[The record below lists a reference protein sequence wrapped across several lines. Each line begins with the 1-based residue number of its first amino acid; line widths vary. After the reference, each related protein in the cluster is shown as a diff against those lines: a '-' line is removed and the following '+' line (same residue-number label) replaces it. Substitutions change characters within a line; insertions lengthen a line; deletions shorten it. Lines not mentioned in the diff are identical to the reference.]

1 MWTDWIHWLSSIAP
15 NELLLIVLPLLCFDG
30 VRYCFASVAM
40 CLWDATQE
48 LIPRRSPSSPPPL
61 QGEGLGEGSAAGTN
75 YDYLTPH
82 PSPSSKEKPTVG
94 YLPDV
99 CVILAGLNESETIVS
114 TLQSVW
120 GSYPKLEIVVVDD
133 GSSDG
138 MAALAHEFAATHE
151 NVLVLRKPNRGGKSS
166 ALNFAIPFTE
176 AEVVICV
183 DTDSHLE
190 PNAIFEIV
198 QPFADSKV
206 GAVAGT
212 VLARNGGVNLV
223 SQLQAAEYLRSIF
236 LGRMLSSRLGIL
248 GIVSGAFGAFRRE
261 AIMATGG
268 WDVGPGEDGDL
279 VLRLRK
285 AAWKIV
291 HAPYAQCLTNVPL
304 AWKTLFRQRRRW
316 EWAIVTF
323 ECRKHVDMA
332 NIFSPNFRLSNLVML
347 LETWIFRIALS
358 VVGLVI
364 LAWLATTQ
372 PKLLGY
378 VLLTNYVMYCGLEFL
393 QWLVLMYYT
402 PKPARDAWSLACLPL
417 VPPYYLFLKLASVV
431 AIFEEFLWRR
441 SYDDNFVPVH
451 VRRVTWH
458 W

>member
-15 NELLLIVLPLLCFDG
+15 EELLLIVLPLICFDG
-30 VRYCFASVAM
+30 VRYCFASIAM
-40 CLWDATQE
+40 CLWDAVRE
-48 LIPRRSPSSPPPL
+48 LWRRSPRLCQGMKTATTQSP
-61 QGEGLGEGSAAGTN
+61 GGAEGYIAH
-75 YDYLTPH
+75 Y
-82 PSPSSKEKPTVG
+82 
-94 YLPDV
+94 PDV
-99 CVILAGLNESETIVS
+99 CVILAGLNEAATIGS
-114 TLQSVW
+114 TLVSVW
-120 GSYPKLEIVVVDD
+120 NSYPKLEIIVVDD

-138 MAALAHEFAATHE
+138 MAQIAHDFAATHD

-176 AEVVICV
+176 AEIVIAV

-198 QPFADSKV
+198 QPFADPKV

-212 VLARNGGVNLV
+212 VLARNANENLV
-223 SQLQAAEYLRSIF
+223 SQLQASEYLRSIF
-236 LGRMLSSRLGIL
+236 IGRMLASRLGIL

-261 AIMATGG
+261 AMLATGG

-332 NIFSPNFRLSNLVML
+332 NVFSPNFRLSNFVML
-347 LETWIFRIALS
+347 LETWLFRIVLTFAAF
-358 VVGLVI
+358 GL
-364 LAWLATTQ
+364 LAWFAVTAPVT
-372 PKLLGY
+372 LGY
-378 VLLTNYVMYCGLEFL
+378 VLFTNYLLYLVLEFL

-402 PKPARDAWSLACLPL
+402 PNPRRDAWALACLPL
-417 VPPYYLFLKLASVV
+417 VPPYYLFLKVATLV
-431 AIFEEFLWRR
+431 AIVEEFLWRR

-451 VRRVTWH
+451 VRQVTWH

>member
-1 MWTDWIHWLSSIAP
+1 MWTGWIHWLSSIAP
-15 NELLLIVLPLLCFDG
+15 NELLLIVMPLLCLDG

-40 CLWDATQE
+40 CLWDAS
-48 LIPRRSPSSPPPL
+48 R
-61 QGEGLGEGSAAGTN
+61 GLWRGKTSG
-75 YDYLTPH
+75 
-82 PSPSSKEKPTVG
+82 PSPYDPS
-94 YLPDV
+94 V
-99 CVILAGLNESETIVS
+99 CVILAGLNEAATIVA
-114 TLQSVW
+114 TLESVW
-120 GSYPKLEIVVVDD
+120 NSYPKLEIIVVDD

-138 MAALAHEFAATHE
+138 MAELAGEFASTHD
-151 NVLVLRKPNRGGKSS
+151 NILVLRKPNRGGKSS
-166 ALNFAIPFTE
+166 ALNFAIPFTK

-198 QPFADSKV
+198 QPFADPQV

-212 VLARNGGVNLV
+212 VLARNADINVV

-304 AWKTLFRQRRRW
+304 GWKQLFRQRRRW

-323 ECRKHVDMA
+323 ECRKHVDMG
-332 NIFSPNFRLSNLVML
+332 NVFSPNFRISNLIML
-347 LETWIFRIALS
+347 LETWIFRIALTFAAF
-358 VVGLVI
+358 VVLG
-364 LAWLATTQ
+364 WLAVSKTDV
-372 PKLLGY
+372 LGY
-378 VLLTNYVMYCGLEFL
+378 VLLTNYVLYCGLEFL
-393 QWLVLMYYT
+393 QWLVMMYYT
-402 PKPARDAWSLACLPL
+402 PKPRRDAWSLACLPL
-417 VPPYYLFLKLASVV
+417 VPPYYLFLKVASLV
-431 AIFEEFLWRR
+431 AIVEEFFWRR
-441 SYDDNFVPVH
+441 SYQDNFVPRH
-451 VRRVTWH
+451 VRKVTWH

>member
-15 NELLLIVLPLLCFDG
+15 DELLLIVLPLLCFDG
-30 VRYCFASVAM
+30 VRYCFASIAM
-40 CLWDATQE
+40 CLWDTA
-48 LIPRRSPSSPPPL
+48 SGS
-61 QGEGLGEGSAAGTN
+61 LGRAEAQ
-75 YDYLTPH
+75 LEH
-82 PSPSSKEKPTVG
+82 
-94 YLPDV
+94 LPEV
-99 CVILAGLNESETIVS
+99 CVILAGLNEAETIVS
-114 TLQSVW
+114 TLESVW
-120 GSYPKLEIVVVDD
+120 GSYPNLEIVVVDD

-138 MAALAHEFAATHE
+138 MADLAREFAETHE

-166 ALNFAIPFTE
+166 ALNFAIPFTD

-190 PNAIFEIV
+190 PNAIREIV
-198 QPFADSKV
+198 RPFADPTV

-223 SQLQAAEYLRSIF
+223 SQLQSSEYLRSIF

-261 AIMATGG
+261 AILATGG

-304 AWKTLFRQRRRW
+304 AWRTLFRQRRRW

-332 NIFSPNFRLSNLVML
+332 NFFSPNFRLTNLMLL
-347 LETWIFRIALS
+347 LETWIFRIVLTLA
-358 VVGLVI
+358 GVI
-364 LAWLATTQ
+364 VLMWLAMTK
-372 PKLLGY
+372 PGLMGY
-378 VLLTNYVMYCGLEFL
+378 ILLTNYVLYCLLEFL
-393 QWLVLMYYT
+393 QWLVVMYYT
-402 PKPARDAWSLACLPL
+402 PKPARDAWSIACLPL
-417 VPPYYLFLKLASVV
+417 VPPYYLFLKVASIV
-431 AIFEEFLWRR
+431 AIGEEFLLRR

>member
-1 MWTDWIHWLSSIAP
+1 MWTDWIHWLSSIGP
-15 NELLLIVLPLLCFDG
+15 DELLLIVLPLICFDS

-40 CLWDATQE
+40 CLWDAVRE
-48 LIPRRSPSSPPPL
+48 LLPR
-61 QGEGLGEGSAAGTN
+61 QQSAPF
-75 YDYLTPH
+75 Y
-82 PSPSSKEKPTVG
+82 
-94 YLPDV
+94 PDV
-99 CVILAGLNESETIVS
+99 CVILAGLNEAETIGS
-114 TLQSVW
+114 TLASTW
-120 GSYPKLEIVVVDD
+120 GSYPKLEIIVVDD

-138 MAALAHEFAATHE
+138 MAEIAHEFAATQD

-166 ALNFAIPFTE
+166 ALNFALPFTE

-198 QPFADSKV
+198 QPFADSQV

-212 VLARNGGVNLV
+212 VLARNGGVNIV
-223 SQLQAAEYLRSIF
+223 SQLQASEYLRSIF

-248 GIVSGAFGAFRRE
+248 GIVSGAFGAFRRD

-304 AWKTLFRQRRRW
+304 LWKQLFRQRRRW

-323 ECRKHVDMA
+323 ECRKHVDIA
-332 NIFSPNFRLSNLVML
+332 NAFSPNFRLSNLVML
-347 LETWIFRIALS
+347 LETWIFRIALTFAAFA
-358 VVGLVI
+358 L
-364 LAWLATTQ
+364 LAWFAVTAPVT
-372 PKLLGY
+372 LGY
-378 VLLTNYVMYCGLEFL
+378 VLFTNYLLYMVLEFL

-402 PKPARDAWSLACLPL
+402 PKPNRDGWSILCLPL
-417 VPPYYLFLKLASVV
+417 VPPYYLFLKAASLV
-431 AIFEEFLWRR
+431 AIIEEFLWRR

>member
-1 MWTDWIHWLSSIAP
+1 MWTDWIHWLSSIGLE
-15 NELLLIVLPLLCFDG
+15 ELILIVMPLICFDG
-30 VRYCFASVAM
+30 LRYCFASVAM
-40 CLWDATQE
+40 CLWDASCEIWHRLRPKAAQ
-48 LIPRRSPSSPPPL
+48 PPYYPS
-61 QGEGLGEGSAAGTN
+61 
-75 YDYLTPH
+75 
-82 PSPSSKEKPTVG
+82 
-94 YLPDV
+94 V
-99 CVILAGLNESETIVS
+99 CVILAGLNEAETILS
-114 TLQSVW
+114 TLASAW
-120 GSYPKLEIVVVDD
+120 NSYPELQIIVVDD

-138 MAALAHEFAATHE
+138 MADIASAFAATHD

-190 PNAIFEIV
+190 PHAIFKIV
-198 QPFADSKV
+198 QPFADTQV

-212 VLARNGGVNLV
+212 ILARNANVNLV
-223 SQLQAAEYLRSIF
+223 SQLQSSEYLRSIF
-236 LGRMLSSRLGIL
+236 IGRMLSSRLGIL

-304 AWKTLFRQRRRW
+304 SWKQLFRQRRRW
-316 EWAIVTF
+316 EWSIVTF
-323 ECRKHVDMA
+323 ECRKHIDMA
-332 NIFSPNFRLSNLVML
+332 NIFSPNFRFSNLAML
-347 LETWIFRIALS
+347 LETWLFRIVLTFGMF
-358 VVGLVI
+358 VGIGWLVI
-364 LAWLATTQ
+364 SSPQTLC
-372 PKLLGY
+372 Y
-378 VLLTNYVMYCGLEFL
+378 VLLADYCLYLGMEFL
-393 QWLVLMYYT
+393 QWLVLMYYS
-402 PKPARDAWSLACLPL
+402 PNPRRDAWGIACLPL
-417 VPPYYLFLKLASVV
+417 VPPYYLFLKAASLT
-431 AIFEEFLWRR
+431 AIVEEFLWRR

>member
-1 MWTDWIHWLSSIAP
+1 MWTGWIHWLSSIAP
-15 NELLLIVLPLLCFDG
+15 DELLLIVMPLICLDG

-40 CLWDATQE
+40 CLWDT
-48 LIPRRSPSSPPPL
+48 LRGFWHRNTPPQPP
-61 QGEGLGEGSAAGTN
+61 
-75 YDYLTPH
+75 YY
-82 PSPSSKEKPTVG
+82 
-94 YLPDV
+94 PDV
-99 CVILAGLNESETIVS
+99 CVILAGLNEAETIVS
-114 TLQSVW
+114 TLESVW
-120 GSYPKLEIVVVDD
+120 NSYPKLEIIVVDD

-138 MAALAHEFAATHE
+138 MADLARQFAATH
-151 NVLVLRKPNRGGKSS
+151 NDVLVLRKPNRGGKSS
-166 ALNFAIPFTE
+166 ALNFAIPFTK

-190 PNAIFEIV
+190 PNAIYEIV
-198 QPFADSKV
+198 QPFADPRV

-212 VLARNGGVNLV
+212 VLARNADVNVV

-248 GIVSGAFGAFRRE
+248 GIVSGAFGAFRRD

-304 AWKTLFRQRRRW
+304 KWQQLFRQRRRW

-323 ECRKHVDMA
+323 ECRKHVDLA
-332 NIFSPNFRLSNLVML
+332 NVWSPNFRISNLMML
-347 LETWIFRIALS
+347 LETWIFRIVLTFA
-358 VVGLVI
+358 GFLV
-364 LAWLATTQ
+364 LGWLAATKPDTF
-372 PKLLGY
+372 GY
-378 VLLTNYVMYCGLEFL
+378 VLLTNYVLYCVLEFL
-393 QWLVLMYYT
+393 QWLVMMVYT
-402 PKPARDAWSLACLPL
+402 PKPHRDVWSLACLPL
-417 VPPYYLFLKLASVV
+417 VPPYYIFLKVASLV
-431 AIFEEFLWRR
+431 AMVEEFLWRR
-441 SYDDNFVPVH
+441 SYQDNFVPVH
-451 VRRVTWH
+451 VRQVTWH

>member
-1 MWTDWIHWLSSIAP
+1 MWTGWIHWLSSIAP
-15 NELLLIVLPLLCFDG
+15 NELLLIVLPLICFDG

-40 CLWDATQE
+40 CLWDA
-48 LIPRRSPSSPPPL
+48 
-61 QGEGLGEGSAAGTN
+61 GK
-75 YDYLTPH
+75 DYLQSGGSRTAPPYH
-82 PSPSSKEKPTVG
+82 PT
-94 YLPDV
+94 V
-99 CVILAGLNESETIVS
+99 CVILAGLNESETIAS
-114 TLQSVW
+114 TLESVW
-120 GSYPKLEIVVVDD
+120 GSYPKLEIIVVDD

-138 MAALAHEFAATHE
+138 MAEIAHAFAETHD

-166 ALNFAIPFTE
+166 ALNFAIPFTS

-190 PNAIFEIV
+190 PQAIFEIV
-198 QPFADSKV
+198 QPFADPKV

-212 VLARNGGVNLV
+212 VLARNAEVNLV
-223 SQLQAAEYLRSIF
+223 SQLQASEYLRSIF
-236 LGRMLSSRLGIL
+236 VGRMLASRLGIL
-248 GIVSGAFGAFRRE
+248 SIVSGAFGAFRRE
-261 AIMATGG
+261 AMMATGG

-304 AWKTLFRQRRRW
+304 SWKQLFRQRRRW

-332 NIFSPNFRLSNLVML
+332 NIFSPNFRLSNLAML
-347 LETWIFRIALS
+347 LETWFFRITLTFAAI
-358 VVGLVI
+358 VVLGS
-364 LAWLATTQ
+364 LAMTKPAM
-372 PKLLGY
+372 LGY
-378 VLLTNYVMYCGLEFL
+378 ILLTNYVLYCVLEFL
-393 QWLVLMYYT
+393 QWLVMMHYT
-402 PKPARDAWSLACLPL
+402 PKPLRDGWSLLCLPL
-417 VPPYYLFLKLASVV
+417 VPPYYLFLKAASVV
-431 AIFEEFLWRR
+431 AIVEEFLWRR
-441 SYDDNFVPVH
+441 SYDDSFVPLH

>member
-15 NELLLIVLPLLCFDG
+15 SELLLIVLPLLCFDG

-40 CLWDATQE
+40 CLWDACTSLTSQT
-48 LIPRRSPSSPPPL
+48 RSPS
-61 QGEGLGEGSAAGTN
+61 EGAEDGS
-75 YDYLTPH
+75 YC
-82 PSPSSKEKPTVG
+82 PS
-94 YLPDV
+94 V
-99 CVILAGLNESETIVS
+99 CVILAGLNEAETIVS
-114 TLQSVW
+114 TLESVW
-120 GSYPKLEIVVVDD
+120 GSYPRLEIVVVDD

-138 MAALAHEFAATHE
+138 MSELAHGFAASHE

-166 ALNFAIPFTE
+166 ALNFAIPFTQ
-176 AEVVICV
+176 AEIVICV

-190 PNAIFEIV
+190 PNAINEIV
-198 QPFADSKV
+198 QPFADPQV

-212 VLARNGGVNLV
+212 VLARNAGVNLV

-236 LGRMLSSRLGIL
+236 VGRMLTSRLGIL
-248 GIVSGAFGAFRRE
+248 GIVSGAFGAFRRK
-261 AIMATGG
+261 AILATGG

-304 AWKTLFRQRRRW
+304 SWKTLFRQRRRW

-332 NIFSPNFRLSNLVML
+332 NIFSPNFRLSNLALL
-347 LETWIFRIALS
+347 LETWIFRIALTFA
-358 VVGLVI
+358 GFAMLG
-364 LAWLATTQ
+364 WLAATQ
-372 PKLLGY
+372 PTQLGY
-378 VLLTNYVMYCGLEFL
+378 ILLTNYVLYCSLEFL
-393 QWLVLMYYT
+393 QWWVLMYYT
-402 PKPARDAWSLACLPL
+402 PQPRRDGWSLLCLPL
-417 VPPYYLFLKLASVV
+417 VPPYYLFLKAASVV
-431 AIFEEFLWRR
+431 AIIEEFFWRR
-441 SYDDNFVPVH
+441 SYDDNFVPLH

>member
-1 MWTDWIHWLSSIAP
+1 MWTDWIHWLSSIGP
-15 NELLLIVLPLLCFDG
+15 DELLLIVLSLVCFDG

-40 CLWDATQE
+40 CLWDATRE
-48 LIPRRSPSSPPPL
+48 LLAKIPLPHM
-61 QGEGLGEGSAAGTN
+61 EGLGEGLYHHSN
-75 YDYLTPH
+75 SPLTQPL
-82 PSPSSKEKPTVG
+82 PTG
-94 YLPDV
+94 ERSNTPYYPTV
-99 CVILAGLNESETIVS
+99 CVILAGLNEAETIVS
-114 TLQSVW
+114 TLESVW

-138 MAALAHEFAATHE
+138 MAALAHAFATTHDK
-151 NVLVLRKPNRGGKSS
+151 VLVLRKPNRGGKSS

-190 PNAIFEIV
+190 PNAIYEIV
-198 QPFADSKV
+198 QPFADAKV

-212 VLARNGGVNLV
+212 VLARNGGINIV
-223 SQLQAAEYLRSIF
+223 SQLQASEYLRSIF
-236 LGRMLSSRLGIL
+236 VGRMLSSRLGIL

-261 AIMATGG
+261 AMIATGG

-323 ECRKHVDMA
+323 ECRKHIDIA
-332 NIFSPNFRLSNLVML
+332 NVFSPNFQLSNLVML
-347 LETWIFRIALS
+347 LETWFFRIFLTFAAL
-358 VVGLVI
+358 I
-364 LAWLATTQ
+364 LTAWLMVST
-372 PKLLGY
+372 PKTMCY
-378 VLLTNYVMYCGLEFL
+378 IMLTNYFVYCTLEFL
-393 QWLVLMYYT
+393 QWLVLMYYS
-402 PKPARDAWSLACLPL
+402 PNPRRDGWSLLCLPL
-417 VPPYYLFLKLASVV
+417 VPPYYLFLKFASAV
-431 AIFEEFLWRR
+431 AILEEFFWRR

>member
-1 MWTDWIHWLSSIAP
+1 MWTDWIHWLSSITP
-15 NELLLIVLPLLCFDG
+15 DELLLIVLPLLCFDG

-40 CLWDATQE
+40 CVWDAC
-48 LIPRRSPSSPPPL
+48 RAVF
-61 QGEGLGEGSAAGTN
+61 GSAAKQEP
-75 YDYLTPH
+75 YYP
-82 PSPSSKEKPTVG
+82 E
-94 YLPDV
+94 V

-114 TLQSVW
+114 TLESVW

-138 MAALAHEFAATHE
+138 MADLAREFAATHDD
-151 NVLVLRKPNRGGKSS
+151 VLVIRKPQRGGKSS
-166 ALNFAIPFTE
+166 ALNCAIPFTD

-198 QPFADSKV
+198 QPFANPKV

-223 SQLQAAEYLRSIF
+223 SQLQASEYLRSIF

-248 GIVSGAFGAFRRE
+248 SIVSGAFGAFRRE

-304 AWKTLFRQRRRW
+304 AWTTLFRQRRRW

-323 ECRKHVDMA
+323 ECRKHVDLA
-332 NIFSPNFRLSNLVML
+332 NMFSANFRWSNLMML
-347 LETWIFRIALS
+347 LETWIFRIALTM
-358 VVGLVI
+358 VGLV
-364 LAWLATTQ
+364 LLVALGLTK
-372 PKLLGY
+372 PGLLGY
-378 VLLTNYVMYCGLEFL
+378 VLLTNYVIYCGLEFL
-393 QWLVLMYYT
+393 QWLVMMYYT
-402 PKPARDAWSLACLPL
+402 PKPSRDAWSLACLPL
-417 VPPYYLFLKLASVV
+417 VPPYYLFLKVASAV
-431 AIFEEFLWRR
+431 AIVEEFVWRR
-441 SYDDNFVPVH
+441 SYDDNFVPLH

>member
-1 MWTDWIHWLSSIAP
+1 MWTDWIHWLSSIRP
-15 NELLLIVLPLLCFDG
+15 DELLLIVLPLLCFDG

-40 CLWDATQE
+40 CLWDAARD
-48 LIPRRSPSSPPPL
+48 LLPSETRPP
-61 QGEGLGEGSAAGTN
+61 
-75 YDYLTPH
+75 YY
-82 PSPSSKEKPTVG
+82 
-94 YLPDV
+94 PDV
-99 CVILAGLNESETIVS
+99 CVILAGLNESETIES
-114 TLQSVW
+114 TLHSVW
-120 GSYPKLEIVVVDD
+120 GSYPNLEIIVVDD

-138 MAALAHEFAATHE
+138 MAQIAHTFAATHDK
-151 NVLVLRKPNRGGKSS
+151 VLVLRKPNRGGKSS

-176 AEVVICV
+176 AEIVICV
-183 DTDSHLE
+183 DTDSQLE
-190 PNAIFEIV
+190 PDAIFEVV
-198 QPFADSKV
+198 QPFANPQV

-212 VLARNGGVNLV
+212 VLARNGGVNIV
-223 SQLQAAEYLRSIF
+223 SQLQASEYLRSIF

-248 GIVSGAFGAFRRE
+248 GIVSGAFGAFRRD

-285 AAWKIV
+285 SAWKIV

-304 AWKTLFRQRRRW
+304 AWKMLFRQRRRW

-332 NIFSPNFRLSNLVML
+332 NVFSPNFRLSNLVL
-347 LETWIFRIALS
+347 LMETWIFRIAFTFAS
-358 VVGLVI
+358 
-364 LAWLATTQ
+364 LATLLWFAATA
-372 PKLLGY
+372 PTTLGY
-378 VLLTNYVMYCGLEFL
+378 VLLVNYLLYAGLEFL

-402 PKPARDAWSLACLPL
+402 PKPRRDAWSLLCLPL
-417 VPPYYLFLKLASVV
+417 VPPYYLFLKVASAV
-431 AIFEEFLWRR
+431 AILEEFFSRR

-451 VRRVTWH
+451 VRKVTWH

>member
-1 MWTDWIHWLSSIAP
+1 MWTGWIHWLSSIAP
-15 NELLLIVLPLLCFDG
+15 NELLLIVLPLLCLDG

-40 CLWDATQE
+40 CLWDASRDLWKRMRHAPTQQQ
-48 LIPRRSPSSPPPL
+48 P
-61 QGEGLGEGSAAGTN
+61 
-75 YDYLTPH
+75 YY
-82 PSPSSKEKPTVG
+82 
-94 YLPDV
+94 PDV
-99 CVILAGLNESETIVS
+99 CVILAGLNESETICS
-114 TLQSVW
+114 TLASVW
-120 GSYPKLEIVVVDD
+120 NSYPKLEIIVVDD

-138 MAALAHEFAATHE
+138 MANLAHEFAAEHE

-183 DTDSHLE
+183 DTDSQLE

-198 QPFADSKV
+198 QPFADPQV

-212 VLARNGGVNLV
+212 ILARNAGVNLV

-236 LGRMLSSRLGIL
+236 VGRMLSSRLGIL

-261 AIMATGG
+261 AMMATGG

-304 AWKTLFRQRRRW
+304 TWKQLFRQRRRW

-332 NIFSPNFRLSNLVML
+332 NVFSPNFRLSNFVML
-347 LETWIFRIALS
+347 LETWVFRIVLTFAAFALL
-358 VVGLVI
+358 G
-364 LAWLATTQ
+364 WLAITT
-372 PKLLGY
+372 PATLGY
-378 VLLTNYVMYCGLEFL
+378 ILLTNYAMCCSLEFF
-393 QWLVLMYYT
+393 QWLVIMYYT
-402 PKPARDAWSLACLPL
+402 PNPRRDGWSLLCLPL
-417 VPPYYLFLKLASVV
+417 VPPYYLYLKVASLV
-431 AIFEEFLWRR
+431 AIVEEFLWRR

-451 VRRVTWH
+451 VRQVTWH

>member
-1 MWTDWIHWLSSIAP
+1 MWNDWIHWLLSIGP
-15 NELLLIVLPLLCFDG
+15 DELLLIVLPLVCFDG

-40 CLWDATQE
+40 CLWDA
-48 LIPRRSPSSPPPL
+48 LRGLLPAPP
-61 QGEGLGEGSAAGTN
+61 T
-75 YDYLTPH
+75 
-82 PSPSSKEKPTVG
+82 KP
-94 YLPDV
+94 YYPDV
-99 CVILAGLNESETIVS
+99 CVILAGLNEGETIQS
-114 TLQSVW
+114 TLESVW
-120 GSYPKLEIVVVDD
+120 GSYPKLEIIVVDD

-138 MAALAHEFAATHE
+138 MADIAHAFAAHHD

-166 ALNFAIPFTE
+166 ALNFAIPFTA
-176 AEVVICV
+176 AEIVICV

-190 PNAIFEIV
+190 PGAIFEIV
-198 QPFADSKV
+198 QPFADPQV

-212 VLARNGGVNLV
+212 VLARNAGVNLV
-223 SQLQAAEYLRSIF
+223 SQLQASEYLRSIF

-248 GIVSGAFGAFRRE
+248 GIVSGAFGAFRRQ

-323 ECRKHVDMA
+323 ECRKHIDMA
-332 NIFSPNFRLSNLVML
+332 NLLSPNFRFSNLVLL
-347 LETWIFRIALS
+347 LETWIFRIAFTFTAF
-358 VVGLVI
+358 VT
-364 LAWLATTQ
+364 LAWFAITAPTT
-372 PKLLGY
+372 LGY
-378 VLLTNYVMYCGLEFL
+378 VLFTNYLLYACLEL
-393 QWLVLMYYT
+393 SQWLVLMYYS
-402 PKPARDAWSLACLPL
+402 PNPRRDAWALLCLPL
-417 VPPYYLFLKLASVV
+417 VPPYYLFLKVASMV
-431 AIFEEFLWRR
+431 AIVEEFLWRR
-441 SYDDNFVPVH
+441 SYNDNFVPLH
-451 VRRVTWH
+451 VRQVTWH